1 MKIGFIGAGNM
12 GGSILRGMVSRG
24 YESKD
29 IVVFDTDCS
38 KLSELSRDFGIATAS
53 SAVEVCEEADAVI
66 LAVKPQILPNLL
78 PSLTNILNS
87 SKPLV
92 ISIAAGKTIQ
102 WLEELIGGNLP
113 IVRVMPNIAAKV
125 GEGMAAFCCNSQVT
139 EEHKKT
145 VIGIFEAVGRIIE
158 LSENLF
164 PAFTAIAS
172 CSPAF
177 TLLYIDALAQAGV
190 RYGIPKAAALEI
202 AAQSV
207 TGSARMLLE
216 TGEHPRALADQVCSP
231 GGTTIE
237 GVCALHENGF
247 ENAVLA
253 AVRASFEKDLRL

>member
-24 YESKD
+24 FNSKD
-29 IVVFDTDCS
+29 IVVFDADSC
-38 KLSELSRDFGIATAS
+38 KLSVLSRDFGITAAS
-53 SAVEVCEEADAVI
+53 SAAEVCEESDVVI
-66 LAVKPQILPNLL
+66 LAVKPQILPNVL
-78 PSLTNILNS
+78 PELANILNS
-87 SKPLV
+87 RKPLV

-102 WLEELIGGNLP
+102 WIEELVGENLP
-113 IVRVMPNIAAKV
+113 VVRVMPNIAAKV
-125 GEGMAAFCCNSQVT
+125 GEGMAAFCCNARVT
-139 EEHKKT
+139 EEHKET

-158 LSENLF
+158 LNENLF

-177 TLLYIDALAQAGV
+177 TLMYIDALAQAGV
-190 RYGIPKAAALEI
+190 RYGIPKNVALEI

-207 TGSARMLLE
+207 AGSARMLLE
-216 TGEHPRALADQVCSP
+216 TGEHPRALADQICSP

-253 AVRASFEKDLRL
+253 AVRASLEKDLRL